1 MKISVLI
8 AAYRAERFL
17 PAALASVAAQTHLD
31 WELVVVEDG
40 SRDATE
46 ALVRAFATTVAPR
59 PVHYA
64 NLGVNQGVAA
74 ARNRLL
80 ELSTGEAVAFLD
92 ADDRWRP
99 EHLAGLAAALAPVS
113 ASGHSAALSV
123 SALERWD
130 GDADR
135 SLGFHQPTPNQ
146 LRDPYRALFQH
157 SFIETS
163 SCVALPRA
171 TITRVGRFD
180 QSLHIGEDRDYW
192 LRALSAGGALG
203 FSPAPTCR
211 YTKHAGSS
219 MTRTRRV
226 AEDTVRFH
234 EKHLHAPGL
243 PPALARH
250 ALAAALRTLGRLA
263 RRDDP
268 AAARAAFLR
277 AWRLRPLALDL
288 PLRAATAFFR

>member
-1 MKISVLI
+1 MLI
-8 AAYRAERFL
+8 AAYKADRFIS
-17 PAALASVAAQTHLD
+17 AALSSVAAQTYLD

-40 SRDATE
+40 SRDTTE
-46 ALVRAFATTVAPR
+46 ALVRNFAATAAPN
-59 PVHYA
+59 PVQYV
-64 NLGVNQGVAA
+64 NLGANQGVAA

-92 ADDRWRP
+92 ADDRWHP
-99 EHLAGLAAALAPVS
+99 EHLSGLAAALDAIPAPTLAVS
-113 ASGHSAALSV
+113 AI
-123 SALERWD
+123 ERWD

-135 SLGFHQPTPNQ
+135 SLGFHKPDAGQ
-146 LRDPYRALFQH
+146 LRDPYRALFTR
-157 SFIETS
+157 SFIETC

-171 TITRVGRFD
+171 TVDRVGRFD
-180 QSLHIGEDRDYW
+180 ETLRIGEDRDYW
-192 LRALSAGGALG
+192 LRALAAGDALG

-234 EKHLHAPGL
+234 EKHLHAPGI
-243 PPALARH
+243 PPSLARH
-250 ALAAALRTLGRLA
+250 ALANSLRTLGRLT
-263 RRDDP
+263 RRDNP
-268 AAARAAFLR
+268 VAARSAFLR

-288 PLRAATAFFR
+288 PLRAATAFLL

>member
-1 MKISVLI
+1 MTFSVLI
-8 AAYRAERFL
+8 AAYRADRFL
-17 PAALASVAAQTHLD
+17 PQALASVAAQTHRD

-46 ALVRAFATTVAPR
+46 AIVSAFAAAAAPR
-59 PVHYA
+59 PVRYA
-64 NLGVNQGVAA
+64 NLGENRGVAA

-80 ELSTGEAVAFLD
+80 ELAAGEAVAFLD

-99 EHLAGLAAALAPVS
+99 DHLAGLAAALAAGP
-113 ASGHSAALSV
+113 ALAV

-130 GDADR
+130 GDGDR
-135 SLGFHQPTPNQ
+135 TLGVHRPTPAQ
-146 LRDPYRALFQH
+146 LRAPYRALFAR

-171 TITRVGRFD
+171 TLARVGRFD
-180 QSLHIGEDRDYW
+180 ETLRIGEDRDYW
-192 LRALSAGGALG
+192 LRALAAGGALG

-226 AEDTVRFH
+226 AEDAVRFY
-234 EKHLHAPGL
+234 EKHLRAPGI
-243 PPALARH
+243 PRTVARR

-263 RRDDP
+263 RRENP

-277 AWRLRPLALDL
+277 GWRVWPAALDL
-288 PLRAATAFFR
+288 PLRALAAHA

>member
-1 MKISVLI
+1 MTFSVLI
-8 AAYRAERFL
+8 AAYRADRFL
-17 PAALASVAAQTHLD
+17 PQALASVAAQTHRD

-46 ALVRAFATTVAPR
+46 AIVSAFAAAAAPR
-59 PVHYA
+59 PVRYA
-64 NLGVNQGVAA
+64 NLGENRGVAA

-80 ELSTGEAVAFLD
+80 ELAAGEAVAFLD
-92 ADDRWRP
+92 ADDRWGP
-99 EHLAGLAAALAPVS
+99 DHLAGLAAALAAGP
-113 ASGHSAALSV
+113 ALAV

-135 SLGFHQPTPNQ
+135 TLGFHQPTPAQ
-146 LRDPYRALFQH
+146 LRAPYRALFAR

-171 TITRVGRFD
+171 TLARVGRFD
-180 QSLHIGEDRDYW
+180 ETLRIGEDRDYW
-192 LRALSAGGALG
+192 LRALAAGGALG

-226 AEDTVRFH
+226 AEDAVRFY
-234 EKHLHAPGL
+234 EKHLRAPGI
-243 PPALARH
+243 PRTVARR

-263 RRDDP
+263 RRENP

-277 AWRLRPLALDL
+277 GWRVWPAALDL
-288 PLRAATAFFR
+288 PLRALAAHA

>member
-1 MKISVLI
+1 MNISVLI
-8 AAYRAERFL
+8 AAYQADRFL
-17 PAALASVAAQTHLD
+17 AAALASVAAQTHRD

-40 SRDATE
+40 SRDRTE
-46 ALVRAFATTVAPR
+46 EIVRAFAAGSTR
-59 PVHYA
+59 PVRYA
-64 NLGVNQGVAA
+64 NLGVNRGVAA

-80 ELSTGEAVAFLD
+80 ELAAGDAVAFLD

-99 EHLAGLAAALAPVS
+99 EHLAGLASALAAAPAPVL
-113 ASGHSAALSV
+113 AV
-123 SALERWD
+123 STLERWD

-135 SLGFHQPTPNQ
+135 PLGVHRPTTAQ
-146 LRDPYRALFQH
+146 LRAPHRSLFTR

-171 TITRVGRFD
+171 TLARVGRFD
-180 QSLHIGEDRDYW
+180 ESFQIGEDRDYW
-192 LRALSAGGALG
+192 LRALADGGALG

-226 AEDTVRFH
+226 AEDVVRFH
-234 EKHLHAPGL
+234 EKHLHAPGI
-243 PPALARH
+243 PRAVAHR
-250 ALAAALRTLGRLA
+250 ALAAALRTLGRLT
-263 RRDDP
+263 RRENP

-277 AWRLRPLALDL
+277 GWRVWPAALDL
-288 PLRAATAFFR
+288 PLRALAVHA

>member
-1 MKISVLI
+1 MTFSVLV
-8 AAYRAERFL
+8 AAYRADRFIGD
-17 PAALASVAAQTHLD
+17 ALACVAAQTHRD

-40 SRDATE
+40 SRDRTE
-46 ALVRAFATTVAPR
+46 EIVRAFASATPR
-59 PVHYA
+59 PVRYA
-64 NLGVNQGVAA
+64 NLGENRGVAA

-80 ELSTGEAVAFLD
+80 ELAAGEAVAFLD

-99 EHLAGLAAALAPVS
+99 DHLAGLAAALARPS
-113 ASGHSAALSV
+113 ASGGTPALAV

-130 GDADR
+130 GDAHR
-135 SLGFHQPTPNQ
+135 SLGFHQPTPAQ
-146 LRDPYRALFQH
+146 LRAPYQALFAR

-171 TITRVGRFD
+171 TLARVGRFD
-180 QSLHIGEDRDYW
+180 ETFQIGEDRDYW
-192 LRALSAGGALG
+192 LRTLAAGDGLG

-226 AEDTVRFH
+226 AEDVVRFH
-234 EKHLHAPGL
+234 EKHLHAPDI
-243 PPALARH
+243 PRALARR
-250 ALAAALRTLGRLA
+250 ALAAALRTLGRLT
-263 RRDDP
+263 RRENP

-277 AWRLRPLALDL
+277 GWRVWPAALDL
-288 PLRAATAFFR
+288 PLRALTVHA

>member
-1 MKISVLI
+1 MLI
-8 AAYRAERFL
+8 AAYRADRFI

-40 SRDATE
+40 SRDTTE
-46 ALVRAFATTVAPR
+46 ALVRNFAATAAPN
-59 PVHYA
+59 PVQYV

-92 ADDRWRP
+92 ADDRWHP
-99 EHLAGLAAALAPVS
+99 EHLSGLAAALDAIPAPALAVS
-113 ASGHSAALSV
+113 AI
-123 SALERWD
+123 ERWD
-130 GDADR
+130 GDAGR
-135 SLGFHQPTPNQ
+135 SLGFHKPDAGQ
-146 LRDPYRALFQH
+146 LRDPYRALFTR

-171 TITRVGRFD
+171 TVARVGRFD
-180 QSLHIGEDRDYW
+180 ESLHIGEDRDYW
-192 LRALSAGGALG
+192 LRALATGGALG
-203 FSPAPTCR
+203 FSPAPSCR

-226 AEDTVRFH
+226 AQDTARFY

-243 PPALARH
+243 PPALTRR
-250 ALAAALRTLGRLA
+250 ALASALRTFGRLA
-263 RRDDP
+263 RREDP

-288 PLRAATAFFR
+288 PLRAASAFFR